1 MAESPEASKAVDHGV
16 LGQTSSPEP
25 PSASTGHERG
35 EIDVLLPEPTTPLND
50 DEEEASVVST
60 ATPRVALDTPSST
73 DHSSPEALV
82 LAWSIGVNSR
92 VAVRSLQDAERK
104 AVIYTCGR
112 AVVLFDYEKHTQH
125 ILQGHANTLSCM
137 CLSENKRWLATADT
151 GPGSTV
157 IVWDTYSG
165 IPVHTLFSCHPEE
178 VVVAMTMSPDA
189 SYIITLGTKTP
200 QRVSVWRWTI
210 ESDLPVC
217 SVELDPDW
225 GYQTHVTFNISDHRH
240 FITNSETQAVFYQW
254 SDNSIEMYTPVLNE
268 QTFGRAVGPLTH
280 SVFSQSSVLSGTATG
295 NLVVWSVPGCAPN
308 VHTATHGGVRKALKL
323 LHLQDRPIT
332 TLALSDQFVVTGDT
346 TGTVRYYD
354 LQLRL
359 LFWLQIPHVRVQQ
372 GSRSDKGQ
380 EAPGRLPGGT
390 KTSGQG
396 VAAGHSV
403 VCVSFS
409 AEPGRPQEGQ
419 PPPRDASLKAAPFVA
434 REFVASMRDGS
445 VFNIKPYL
453 YPDLAASKP
462 QSGLALGPW
471 CTALPGALSGC
482 VQALA
487 AHPDRPLVCMA
498 TSRGTVI
505 LWDLDTQRDVASR
518 EFRTSVSSLAYDQ
531 PGKRVAIGFSDG
543 CTRVVCGLTL
553 ADETVE
559 PLDCQRPEH
568 RGSHAVTRLC
578 FSHDG
583 RYLATSDTTHAV
595 SVFVTVSASEWRLLG
610 RQRAHSQAICDIVF
624 ETHPDKQQDTQQDM
638 HSPRLLSLGEDRIL
652 VEYGLSS
659 NEVSVLRFERVEQS
673 AVPLCLLFHPALS
686 AETFLLTANNQHKYK
701 LYNATTLMCR
711 KTTLAPLLG
720 SPLKKIC
727 ALPNTDKTNKA
738 HFLVFIT
745 NDCVGLQMLPLD
757 GNPHHWVGVHCHVM
771 AVDSHMRGAVAG
783 GGVQDVACSY
793 DGRYVVTAGKADG
806 AVHVW
811 RVNTMAIHTA
821 SSLAGEGIV
830 PFYSML
836 ECGREGDFFRELED
850 YFYFAQLQRQGLET
864 LDVRE
869 VCDRVD
875 LAHVPSLMRALGH
888 YPTQQ
893 EIEQIINEVRFAH
906 YAETGEFVTSLNL
919 PEFLRLYLNHRPVEG
934 PTLQSIRDALTTL
947 GGLQDGHL
955 DRSQLLHALLNTGE
969 RMTEGELA
977 ECFSSLMSLKSPRQG
992 DEAIE
997 SQEVLQMALPETV
1010 TPEGFTEQVLG
1021 FTSP

>member
-1 MAESPEASKAVDHGV
+1 M
-16 LGQTSSPEP
+16 
-25 PSASTGHERG
+25 
-35 EIDVLLPEPTTPLND
+35 
-50 DEEEASVVST
+50 
-60 ATPRVALDTPSST
+60 
-73 DHSSPEALV
+73 
-82 LAWSIGVNSR
+82 AWSIGVNSR
-92 VAVRSLQDAERK
+92 VAVRSLQDAERN

-112 AVVLFDYEKHTQH
+112 AVILFDYEKHTQH

-165 IPVHTLFSCHPEE
+165 IPVHTLFSCHPEKG
-178 VVVAMTMSPDA
+178 VVAMTMSPDA
-189 SYIITLGTKTP
+189 SYIITLGTETP

-308 VHTATHGGVRKALKL
+308 VHTATHGAVRKALKL

-359 LFWLQIPHVRVQQ
+359 LFWLQIPH
-372 GSRSDKGQ
+372 
-380 EAPGRLPGGT
+380 
-390 KTSGQG
+390 G
-396 VAAGHSV
+396 VAAGHTV

-409 AEPGRPQEGQ
+409 AEPGRPLEGQ
-419 PPPRDASLKAAPFVA
+419 SPPRDASLEAAPFVA

-453 YPDLAASKP
+453 YPDLATS
-462 QSGLALGPW
+462 
-471 CTALPGALSGC
+471 
-482 VQALA
+482 ALA

-505 LWDLDTQRDVASR
+505 LWDLDTQHDVASR

-531 PGKRVAIGFSDG
+531 PGNRVAIGFSDG
-543 CTRVVCGLTL
+543 CTHVVCGLSL

-568 RGSHAVTRLC
+568 HEAHAVTRLC

-624 ETHPDKQQDTQQDM
+624 EAHPDKQQDTQQDM

-652 VEYGLSS
+652 VEYSLSS
-659 NEVSVLRFERVEQS
+659 NEVSVLHFQRVEQS

-727 ALPNTDKTNKA
+727 ALPNTDITNKA

-757 GNPHHWVGVHCHVM
+757 GNPHHWVGVHCHAM

-783 GGVQDVACSY
+783 GGVQDVACSH
-793 DGRYVVTAGKADG
+793 DGHYVVTAGKADG

-850 YFYFAQLQRQGLET
+850 YFYFAQLLRQGLET

-893 EIEQIINEVRFAH
+893 EIEQILNEVRFAH

-919 PEFLRLYLNHRPVEG
+919 PEFLCLYLNHRPVEG
-934 PTLQSIRDALTTL
+934 PTLKSIRDALTTL
-947 GGLQDGHL
+947 GGSQDGHL

-992 DEAIE
+992 DEVTLCNTVQ

-1021 FTSP
+1021 FT